1 MSDSQS
7 QYEIHGQVEEIFR
20 ALDEAGINW
29 LLFRGEERMQKPTG
43 DIDVLIAS
51 RNLETTDKVLA
62 TLGFSRQGS
71 AFMVTRRTYVAYVP
85 EDDLWLRLDVVTRV
99 AFGELLEFDTSAAGA
114 FLAAKRRSG
123 VLFLPESNDA
133 FWHLLLHYMLDRGD
147 IPLPWREIL
156 RERAKDAHAAGPLAA
171 SLDALPSDVTS
182 PHVLAVVQAA
192 DWSSLQALFSDIR
205 KAWLSSR
212 SPTSQAR
219 LGAQRA
225 LSRFGLN
232 QWTSFRPGL
241 SVAVLGPDG
250 AGKTT
255 LAEGLQDSLAI
266 PTRYVYMGLWNE
278 GRLEQLLRPV
288 PGLNLLLL
296 LLRLVARSCRRSYF
310 RWRGCIVILDRFSYD
325 AVLVTK
331 EASWRQRFTA
341 ALVLRLSQP
350 PDLIVVLDLPGE
362 VAFARKGEQDV
373 ATLDEWRAS
382 YRALESRGAQFVI
395 IDATKPIAEVRRLAT
410 EAIWKTIQRRAEP
423 NRYS

>member
-1 MSDSQS
+1 MSDAQS
-7 QYEIHGQVEEIFR
+7 QYELHGQVEEIFR

-51 RNLETTDKVLA
+51 RDLEMTDKVLA

-71 AFMVTRRTYVAYVP
+71 ALMVTRRTYVAYVP

-410 EAIWKTIQRRAEP
+410 EAIWKTIQSRAEP